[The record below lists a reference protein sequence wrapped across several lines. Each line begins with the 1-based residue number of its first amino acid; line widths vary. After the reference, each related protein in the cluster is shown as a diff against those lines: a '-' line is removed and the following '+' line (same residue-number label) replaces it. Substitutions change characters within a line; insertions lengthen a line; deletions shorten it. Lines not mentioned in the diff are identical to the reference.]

1 MSDMSAQDK
10 ANLANNIESVK
21 LPLYTTTATVGQNT
35 VEAKLT
41 GPYYGVRLMGL
52 CLVYSF

>member
-10 ANLANNIESVK
+10 ANLANNIQNVK

-41 GPYYGVRLMGL
+41 GPYYGVRVMGF
-52 CLVYSF
+52 CLAYRF

>member
-21 LPLYTTTATVGQNT
+21 LPLYTTSATVGTNS
-35 VEAKLT
+35 VDAKLT
-41 GPYYGVRLMGL
+41 GPYYGIRTMGL
-52 CLVYSF
+52 CLVYRF